1 MEISEILGA
10 NNTNNTGSPLSAA
23 TAGQS
28 LGRDDFLQL
37 LVTQLSNQNPLEP
50 MKPDDFSVQLAQF
63 SSLEQLT
70 NLNDL
75 MEASAQTNL
84 LLTTSI
90 NNTLAANVIGKQ
102 VKAFGSETYFDGN
115 NVAKLT
121 YDLPSDAASVNVE
134 ILDKSGKV
142 VRTVELGSASAGEQG
157 YTWDGKDDNGNTLD
171 AANYD
176 FRVTANDLGGNEM
189 NVLTYMTGL
198 ITGLRYGSNG
208 PTLVMGNTEVRM
220 ANVLEIGLPESGS
233 GNNGGNSGGGIVPQ
247 NDNTSL

>member
-1 MEISEILGA
+1 MEISEILGL
-10 NNTNNTGSPLSAA
+10 NNTGSPLSGV
-23 TAGQS
+23 TSEQI
-28 LGRDDFLQL
+28 LGKDDFLQL

-70 NLNDL
+70 NMNQL
-75 MEASAQTNL
+75 MESSLETNL

-102 VKAFGSETYFDGN
+102 VKALGSETYFDGN
-115 NVAKLT
+115 NPAKLT
-121 YDLPSDAASVNVE
+121 YDLSGDAASVNVE

-142 VRTVELGSASAGEQG
+142 VRTVELGSASAGEQN

-176 FRVTANDLGGNEM
+176 FRVTANDLEGNEM

-198 ITGLRYGSNG
+198 ITGLRYGNNG
-208 PTLVMGNTEVRM
+208 PVLMMGNTEVRM
-220 ANVLEIGLPESGS
+220 ANVLEILIPENGS